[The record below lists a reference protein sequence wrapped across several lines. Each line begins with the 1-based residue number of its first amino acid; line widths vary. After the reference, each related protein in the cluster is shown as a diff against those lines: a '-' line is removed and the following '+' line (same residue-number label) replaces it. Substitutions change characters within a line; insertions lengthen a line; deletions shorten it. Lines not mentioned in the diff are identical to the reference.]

1 MPAVGRFAIAGWH
14 AAHQTRTIPF
24 KSQKGTH
31 PYSIPDRSN
40 CVSTGKS
47 QRGQHDRLRVHRRA
61 GGLPQRT
68 PPVCRNRAGAE
79 LPGAGGPQRVL
90 LDRAPSAGR
99 TRRAWPGPAGEVRRH
114 RRAGPDHAGPGDRGA
129 GLRRRE
135 RRGRARPGGPGRC
148 AARPPGPGRGGGA
161 VRPDADPRRDR
172 CRDRGH
178 RTLRRLGR
186 RPPGRPGPVG
196 ARRLAAVKVG
206 ISVHDSLM
214 IADPAR
220 RRALL
225 SVIEQA
231 VLDYVC
237 VGDHVSFHDGTGFDG
252 LTAATAA
259 LCGGGLPVL
268 VGVYLLALRHPML
281 TARQLASI
289 SQLAPGRLTL
299 GVGVAGEDRSEVAN
313 SGVDPAT
320 RGRRMDEC
328 LVVLR
333 ALASGEAVDH
343 AGEFFQLSSACIKP
357 APDPPV
363 PIVIGGKGEAA
374 VRRAARY
381 GDGWLAIFCSARRF
395 AETKGQITE
404 AAAALGRPAPPWYG
418 INVWCGLDADAAQ
431 ARRLLASQL
440 EGLYHLPFGK
450 FERLTPAGP
459 PAQVAEA
466 LAPYRAAGAAHITLI
481 PVAVSPE
488 AGVEHAAGVRA
499 MLDQVS

>member
-1 MPAVGRFAIAGWH
+1 M
-14 AAHQTRTIPF
+14 T
-24 KSQKGTH
+24 
-31 PYSIPDRSN
+31 
-40 CVSTGKS
+40 
-47 QRGQHDRLRVHRRA
+47 
-61 GGLPQRT
+61 
-68 PPVCRNRAGAE
+68 
-79 LPGAGGPQRVL
+79 
-90 LDRAPSAGR
+90 
-99 TRRAWPGPAGEVRRH
+99 
-114 RRAGPDHAGPGDRGA
+114 
-129 GLRRRE
+129 
-135 RRGRARPGGPGRC
+135 
-148 AARPPGPGRGGGA
+148 
-161 VRPDADPRRDR
+161 
-172 CRDRGH
+172 
-178 RTLRRLGR
+178 
-186 RPPGRPGPVG
+186 
-196 ARRLAAVKVG
+196 KVG

-214 IADPAR
+214 VADPAR

-225 SVIEQA
+225 SMIEQA
-231 VLDYVC
+231 GLDYVC

-268 VGVYLLALRHPML
+268 VGVYLLALRHPLL

-299 GVGVAGEDRSEVAN
+299 GVGVAGEDRTEIAN

-328 LVVLR
+328 LAVLR
-333 ALASGEAVDH
+333 ALASGEPVDH
-343 AGEFFQLSSACIKP
+343 AGEFFELKSARIKP

-363 PIVIGGKGEAA
+363 PIVIGGKGDAA

-395 AETKGQITE
+395 AQTKEQIAE

-431 ARRLLASQL
+431 ARHLLASQL

-466 LAPYRAAGAAHITLI
+466 LAPYRAAGAAYITLI
-481 PVAVSPE
+481 PAAASPE
-488 AGVEHAAGVRA
+488 AGVEHAAAVRA
-499 MLDQVS
+499 MLK